1 MRGCVDLDLIDD
13 WDKVIDSMDLPK
25 KITSLKSNI
34 SSSSGCN

>member
-25 KITSLKSNI
+25 KNNI
-34 SSSSGCN
+34 IEIKYIVK